1 MPRQGNII
9 NEEACSRMD
18 APVSRTGV
26 LPERSYIV
34 SVEVHLIS
42 ETGVLPVIKLP
53 LFWKP
58 V

>member
-1 MPRQGNII
+1 MPRQGNIV

-26 LPERSYIV
+26 LPKRRYIV
-34 SVEVHLIS
+34 RVEGHLLS